1 MNTIVKNWH
10 IVSVFDGDALIGK
23 VLWGICV
30 DDMTYRFATDDYI
43 STSKIVEIS
52 PQNQLIKT
60 ASGNLYQV
68 LGEGQKTQVQ
78 LEDFELLRIGFSPE
92 QIRALNSSSSLLAH
106 QLWHQAEFHQS
117 TTTSWS

>member
-10 IVSVFDGDALIGK
+10 IVSVFGGDALIGK

-43 STSKIVEIS
+43 STSKIVEIL

-68 LGEGQKTQVQ
+68 LGEGQKTHMQ
-78 LEDFELLRIGFSPE
+78 LKDFELLRIGFSPE
-92 QIRALNSSSSLLAH
+92 QIQALRILMTLITDSH
-106 QLWHQAEFHQS
+106 QL
-117 TTTSWS
+117 